1 MLLMRNQLSA
11 ELLEIMME
19 ILLVLMWRYSMS
31 QMDLSMSSQVLSR
44 KLNQMVIGKWNGIQE
59 Y

>member
-11 ELLEIMME
+11 ELLEIMMG
-19 ILLVLMWRYSMS
+19 ILLVLMLRYLTS
-31 QMDLSMSSQVLSR
+31 QMDLSMSSQELSR

>member
-19 ILLVLMWRYSMS
+19 ILPVLMWKSTTS

-44 KLNQMVIGKWNGIQE
+44 KLSQMVIGRWNGIQE